1 MRRLRTLPLIP
12 FLLLF
17 AACGRTDISIT
28 AVATR
33 VERPTEAAVAP
44 TEAPA
49 DATAEVAADATTE
62 ATGEATAETGSD
74 IVQPTTAPLG
84 DAARG
89 ATLFT
94 TTYTTAQGPW
104 ACNLCHNIT
113 DQRLVGPGLGGLRA
127 RFEAY
132 EVAEPIENYVHHS
145 VLHPNDFISPADAG
159 GAYPPSLM
167 PQNYAELLSAQDVD
181 DLAAYVLSLGG

>member
-1 MRRLRTLPLIP
+1 MRRLRALPLI
-12 FLLLF
+12 LVILLF
-17 AACGRTDISIT
+17 AACGRTDISMT
-28 AVATR
+28 PVPTR
-33 VERPTEAAVAP
+33 VENPAAAALAP
-44 TEAPA
+44 TDVPA
-49 DATAEVAADATTE
+49 DATAEAVGEATTE
-62 ATGEATAETGSD
+62 ATDEIAPPVVEA
-74 IVQPTTAPLG
+74 TTAPLG

-104 ACNLCHNIT
+104 SCNLCHNTT

-127 RFEAY
+127 RFATY
-132 EVAEPIENYVHHS
+132 GASEPIENYVHNS
-145 VLHPNDFISPADAG
+145 LLHPNDFIVPADAG
-159 GAYPPSLM
+159 GAYPPNLM